1 MKITLKYIAFFILLI
16 CCSSCLDKQTA
27 TSPKAGNTNGAY
39 QLIES
44 KLDLSNIKIGYCT
57 PSLNAPYYKAL
68 LSSVEKTTEL
78 YGMTF
83 YSADGQDDIVKQIT
97 AVENLIS
104 IGIDVLLLNP
114 LDPNALIGA
123 TKLATSAGIPVF
135 ILDSAIDPSA
145 DYVTVVQSNN
155 LKNGELAGEWLVNKM
170 GNTPMNIALLS
181 GSAGNPVGLTR
192 KQGLLQGITET
203 QLRTLGYIDLGVKTQ
218 AYTNWTYDGG
228 LKAMED
234 ILVTHPDI
242 NVVLTESDVCV
253 LGAIKAIKQAG
264 KTEEI
269 LIVAAADGQKEAIK
283 HIMDSDFYGA
293 TAMNSPSL
301 IGRTAVEFGI
311 QYLNGK
317 RDFSKVSY
325 TPELLITK
333 ENAAKLYNPDAI
345 F

>member
-27 TSPKAGNTNGAY
+27 ASPKAGNTNGAY

-114 LDPNALIGA
+114 LDPNALIGV